1 MSYKY
6 IQKEEYKARQMGI
19 EFDNDSEYQKRLNT
33 PSSFS
38 SSLFPVL
45 TDKSG
50 MQEDDRP
57 IFFVETVKI
66 IQSSNQIYKNSKQ
79 IVHLSSKLPG
89 VAKQSYTNSL
99 LVDEIKYTNE
109 IEGIETHRSELGTM
123 VGEIQNDVVKQ
134 TTSQKRLISTVKLYN
149 DILTKPIKKINNYQ
163 DLRDIYDTL
172 TNGEISVDKQP
183 DGDFFRNGRV
193 YIGGVANETHVPP
206 VSEAQIKPKIKS
218 LIDFMNNDDY
228 PTIEKAIVTHFMFE
242 NTHPF
247 YDGNGRT
254 GRYLLSQ
261 YLSNK
266 IDVFSALSL
275 SRTIRDNEAKYYKMF
290 KEAEI
295 YKNYGELTF
304 FIEDFM
310 DIILESQK
318 NVIDKLNNLTE
329 TLSDTMD
336 LILQKS
342 QINFSDAEKNIIYI
356 FVQSKIFASNKTLG
370 IKETELIDML
380 YKEDPTIYK
389 KRQTKRF
396 INKLIDM
403 QFLTTISSNPL
414 QQEINDKF
422 L

>member
-6 IQKEEYKARQMGI
+6 LQKEAYKQGI
-19 EFDNDSEYQKRLNT
+19 EFDIDKEYEHRLKGPAT
-33 PSSFS
+33 FS
-38 SSLFPVL
+38 TSLFPML
-45 TDKSG
+45 TDKLK

-57 IFFVETVKI
+57 IFFVETTSMI
-66 IQSSNQIYKNSKQ
+66 IKSREIIKNSSR
-79 IVHLSSKLPG
+79 ILRIGSNLPG

-109 IEGIETHRSELGTM
+109 IEGIETHRNELGTM
-123 VGEIQNDVVKQ
+123 VGEVQNESIRKV
-134 TTSQKRLISTVKLYN
+134 TSQKRLISTVKLYN
-149 DILTKPIKKINNYQ
+149 DILTQPIKQINNYQ

-172 TNGEISVDKQP
+172 TKGEISSDKRP
-183 DGDFFRNGRV
+183 DGEYFRNGRV
-193 YIGGVANETHVPP
+193 YIGGVSNETHVPP
-206 VSEAQIKPKIKS
+206 VNEAKIKPKIKS

-228 PTIEKAIVTHFMFE
+228 PEIEKAIVTHFMFE

-275 SRTIRDNEAKYYKMF
+275 SKTIRDNEAKYYKMF
-290 KEAEI
+290 QEAEI

-310 DIILESQK
+310 DIIIESQK
-318 NVIDKLNNLTE
+318 NVIDKLNSLTE
-329 TLSDTMD
+329 TLSDTMRS
-336 LILQKS
+336 ILKKTKCDFED
-342 QINFSDAEKNIIYI
+342 NEKNIIYI
-356 FVQSKIFASNKTLG
+356 FVQSKIFTSNKTLG
-370 IKETELIDML
+370 IKDTELIDML
-380 YKEDPTIYK
+380 YREDPTIYK
-389 KRQTKRF
+389 KRGTKRF
-396 INKLIDM
+396 IKRLEEM
-403 QFLTTISSNPL
+403 RLLTSISGNPL
-414 QQEINDKF
+414 QHEISNQF